1 MRYNLIQQEQE
12 TNSQKKAHGSRNESQ
27 LAICP
32 LMSMDGIKRDQTE
45 AATITPDAN
54 PRNAFWT
61 LGFNAFFR
69 KNTQAAPAVV
79 PIKGIMIPANIL
91 LISIHLCHFLSPNPP
106 FYRNP
111 LSFR

>member
-1 MRYNLIQQEQE
+1 MNASLPM
-12 TNSQKKAHGSRNESQ
+12 
-27 LAICP
+27 CP

-79 PIKGIMIPANIL
+79 PIKGIMIPANIP
-91 LISIHLCHFLSPNPP
+91 LISIHLCHLLSPGPL